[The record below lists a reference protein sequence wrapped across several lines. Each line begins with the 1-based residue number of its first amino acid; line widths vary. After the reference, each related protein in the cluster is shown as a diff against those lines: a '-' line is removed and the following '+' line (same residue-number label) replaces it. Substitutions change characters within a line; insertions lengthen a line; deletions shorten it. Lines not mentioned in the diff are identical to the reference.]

1 MARTL
6 RCAYYGLR
14 VLGSVTD
21 DRAALLD
28 VVAGSLTA
36 LR

>member
-1 MARTL
+1 M
-6 RCAYYGLR
+6 R
-14 VLGSVTD
+14 VLGSVTA

-28 VVAGSLTA
+28 VVEGALAA